1 MRDVDADGNTLIIDA
16 ASFDTPETQCASY
29 ARIASASGAH
39 FTSIA
44 ISDLQSAGGAVTFCP
59 VAVRAS
65 LVQDD
70 TPDRKPV
77 DGHRPTPT
85 AFEHKLSKDLGK
97 QDLLLEAVSIKN
109 GELWLYYDNFHYRTE
124 SEALG
129 RITRV
134 LMADAPPSVEIFHL
148 TAMIAGM
155 PSQEVTIVRS
165 ALERTLLEHGTTS
178 GLADAITVKA
188 APLDSPGL
196 EHQLAPYP
204 RFSWSFDPKLTEHIF
219 DPNAPLQFQLYGQL
233 GGNVQVTPGLTLS
246 TVLTGNLWNN
256 LTYARPAG
264 SALPHV
270 RTDILKYLKQGQNG
284 IAFLGGAYRARLTPE
299 VFAELKAGY
308 LEDMY
313 MGVGGDV
320 LWRPQNSRFAIGF
333 DAYEVWKR
341 AFNRLFGIQS
351 YHILTGHVSL
361 YYRSPWYGLN
371 FKLHAGRYLAGDY
384 GATFEITRRFSTGVE
399 VGFYATLTNVPFHTF
414 GEGSFDKGIVIHIPF
429 DWSLPIFS
437 QSSYDLHLSSLTRDG
452 GQRLANDDS
461 LYEETER
468 TSDAEIAQHF
478 DQIITP

>member
-1 MRDVDADGNTLIIDA
+1 M
-16 ASFDTPETQCASY
+16 
-29 ARIASASGAH
+29 
-39 FTSIA
+39 
-44 ISDLQSAGGAVTFCP
+44 SDLQSAGGTVTFCP

-70 TPDRKPV
+70 TPDRKPAH
-77 DGHRPTPT
+77 GHGPTPT

-97 QDLLLEAVSIKN
+97 QGLLLEAVSIKN

-155 PSQEVTIVRS
+155 PAQEVTIVRS

-196 EHQLAPYP
+196 EHQLTPYP

-384 GATFEITRRFSTGVE
+384 GATFEVTRRFSTGVE
-399 VGFYATLTNVPFHTF
+399 VGFYATLTNVPFHKF
-414 GEGSFDKGIVIHIPF
+414 GEGSFDKGIIIHIPF